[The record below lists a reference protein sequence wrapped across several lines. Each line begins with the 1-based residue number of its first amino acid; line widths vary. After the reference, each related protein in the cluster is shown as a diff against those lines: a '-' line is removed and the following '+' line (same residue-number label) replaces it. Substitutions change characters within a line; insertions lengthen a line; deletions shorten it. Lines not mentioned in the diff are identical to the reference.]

1 MQGQVNGI
9 ELPFCFFGCSF
20 RAFAFPTFALLVC
33 TAQKVSRLKFDTARF
48 ASVSVTPPSF
58 CFPQF
63 GSCLHTRSWLLHNV
77 SINRITSIHPNRGMS
92 AVSLAVSSRLSAFPL
107 HMDKT
112 HQRSMSCRA
121 QKKNRPQPTTA
132 YRYSLQAERPWRIT
146 GKSALVLSNPFFR
159 PRLDLSK
166 THNALE
172 AYHHCHLPLESCNW
186 L

>member
-92 AVSLAVSSRLSAFPL
+92 AVSLAVSSRLNAFPL

-121 QKKNRPQPTTA
+121 QKKKQTPTHHGV
-132 YRYSLQAERPWRIT
+132 SLLAPSGEAMENYWQISTR
-146 GKSALVLSNPFFR
+146 SQQPFFQTSSR
-159 PRLDLSK
+159 FVQNTQRSGGLS
-166 THNALE
+166 
-172 AYHHCHLPLESCNW
+172 PLSFAS
-186 L
+186 